1 MGAELVKDAAGAQF
15 WTEAASPVGH
25 GEGAAGRGPGDTEGA
40 GLKYMRGLREGPG
53 CAKVPGSRE
62 PPIELERWR
71 EGHRFRISRG
81 AGGGGPALGRPAP
94 RRPALHR
101 PGASPTA
108 PARGRP
114 RIPPRHRRALP
125 APSSHGML
133 GAEAVSVRR
142 AWRELEFGRE
152 PEVPGPGGLWSL
164 KGRVQ
169 KAVMLPGQG
178 APPAAAQGAPGR
190 IPSPQSVAF
199 PRLHDLLHRDE
210 WLPPV
215 LLFQGAQFCRG
226 Q

>member
-1 MGAELVKDAAGAQF
+1 MGNPMGAELVKDAAGAQF

-53 CAKVPGSRE
+53 GAKVPGSRE

-71 EGHRFRISRG
+71 EGHRFRIS
-81 AGGGGPALGRPAP
+81 PPGRLA
-94 RRPALHR
+94 HR
-101 PGASPTA
+101 ACAWPTA
-108 PARGRP
+108 Y
-114 RIPPRHRRALP
+114 PPRHRRALP

-152 PEVPGPGGLWSL
+152 PEVPGPGGLRSL

>member
-1 MGAELVKDAAGAQF
+1 MGNPMGAELVKDAAGAQF

-114 RIPPRHRRALP
+114 RIPPPPPPRASRALLARHAGSGSRLR
-125 APSSHGML
+125 APSMA
-133 GAEAVSVRR
+133 GAGVWQRAGSPRTRR
-142 AWRELEFGRE
+142 PL
-152 PEVPGPGGLWSL
+152 VT
-164 KGRVQ
+164 
-169 KAVMLPGQG
+169 
-178 APPAAAQGAPGR
+178 
-190 IPSPQSVAF
+190 
-199 PRLHDLLHRDE
+199 
-210 WLPPV
+210 
-215 LLFQGAQFCRG
+215 
-226 Q
+226 

>member
-1 MGAELVKDAAGAQF
+1 MGNPMRAELVKDAAGAQF

-53 CAKVPGSRE
+53 GAKVPGSRE

-114 RIPPRHRRALP
+114 RIPPATAARFPRPPRTACWERK
-125 APSSHGML
+125 PSPCAEHG
-133 GAEAVSVRR
+133 GS
-142 AWRELEFGRE
+142 
-152 PEVPGPGGLWSL
+152 WSL
-164 KGRVQ
+164 AESRKS
-169 KAVMLPGQG
+169 PD
-178 APPAAAQGAPGR
+178 PAAFGHLKGGSR
-190 IPSPQSVAF
+190 K
-199 PRLHDLLHRDE
+199 R
-210 WLPPV
+210 
-215 LLFQGAQFCRG
+215 
-226 Q
+226 

>member
-1 MGAELVKDAAGAQF
+1 MKKRRKARRRHPGDGKPYGGRTGQGCGGSSVLDRSCVACGARRGSCGAGA
-15 WTEAASPVGH
+15 WRHRGSWAEIYAWLTRGT
-25 GEGAAGRGPGDTEGA
+25 GRRKSA
-40 GLKYMRGLREGPG
+40 GLPG
-53 CAKVPGSRE
+53 TA
-62 PPIELERWR
+62 
-71 EGHRFRISRG
+71 HRAG
-81 AGGGGPALGRPAP
+81 ALAAY
-94 RRPALHR
+94 
-101 PGASPTA
+101 
-108 PARGRP
+108 
-114 RIPPRHRRALP
+114 PPRHRRALP

-152 PEVPGPGGLWSL
+152 PEVPGPGGLRSL

>member
-1 MGAELVKDAAGAQF
+1 MGNPMRAELVKDAAGAQF

-114 RIPPRHRRALP
+114 RIPPPPPPRASRALLARHAGSGSRLR
-125 APSSHGML
+125 APSMA
-133 GAEAVSVRR
+133 GAGVWQRAGSPRTRRPSVT
-142 AWRELEFGRE
+142 
-152 PEVPGPGGLWSL
+152 
-164 KGRVQ
+164 
-169 KAVMLPGQG
+169 
-178 APPAAAQGAPGR
+178 
-190 IPSPQSVAF
+190 
-199 PRLHDLLHRDE
+199 
-210 WLPPV
+210 
-215 LLFQGAQFCRG
+215 
-226 Q
+226 